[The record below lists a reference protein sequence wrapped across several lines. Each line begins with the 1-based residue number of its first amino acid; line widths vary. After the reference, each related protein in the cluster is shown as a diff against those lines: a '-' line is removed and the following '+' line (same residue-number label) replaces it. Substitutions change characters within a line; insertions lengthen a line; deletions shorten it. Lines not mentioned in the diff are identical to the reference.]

1 MKKILF
7 VSAFVPCDKTAGQ
20 NYTRLLLTDLL
31 KSNTVDLICFD
42 AAHHQLDLYCK
53 SMCRKIEV
61 YSINN
66 INRMLGCI
74 QLPFFHP
81 FFVSRFNIFI
91 AYKLY
96 KMVHQEKY
104 DWVYLDFSQSFVY
117 GLFLHNT
124 SKILMCH
131 DVISQYYLRKK
142 SILNYKWVL
151 RTEKRIFSQN
161 NVTLFSFSEKDRAI
175 IVKQYGLSSL
185 VTSFYI
191 CDSII
196 NLPYPAKVENW
207 FTFYGAWN
215 RLENEESLS
224 FFLDEIYPLLDV
236 KILIKVVGGGLS
248 NDLQEKIKREAN
260 IDYVGFVDNPYE
272 YLSKSKALIAPLK
285 KGAGVK
291 VKVVEAIACG
301 CPIIGTDVAFE
312 GISEKF
318 SDMMFCAHSPLEYKS
333 IIESINVSFGKRQ
346 YNRDL
351 MISHSRDK
359 VIIEYMNKN
368 KSYK

>member
-53 SMCRKIEV
+53 SACRKIKV

-66 INRMLGCI
+66 INRILGCI

-117 GLFLHNT
+117 GLFLHKT

-131 DVISQYYLRKK
+131 DVISQYYLRRN
-142 SILNYKWVL
+142 SILNYKWAL
-151 RTEKRIFSQN
+151 STEKKILNQK
-161 NVTLFSFSEKDRAI
+161 NVTIFSFSEKDRTI
-175 IVKQYGLSSL
+175 ITTQYGFSSL

-191 CDSII
+191 CDSIV
-196 NLPYPAKVENW
+196 NLSYPVKVEDW

-215 RLENEESLS
+215 RPENEESLS
-224 FFLDEIYPLLDV
+224 FF
-236 KILIKVVGGGLS
+236 
-248 NDLQEKIKREAN
+248 
-260 IDYVGFVDNPYE
+260 
-272 YLSKSKALIAPLK
+272 
-285 KGAGVK
+285 
-291 VKVVEAIACG
+291 
-301 CPIIGTDVAFE
+301 
-312 GISEKF
+312 
-318 SDMMFCAHSPLEYKS
+318 
-333 IIESINVSFGKRQ
+333 FG
-346 YNRDL
+346 
-351 MISHSRDK
+351 
-359 VIIEYMNKN
+359 
-368 KSYK
+368 